1 MALSVPILR
10 GAVEVSEVLVLGGG
24 LAGASSALRLARA
37 GIPVQVLE
45 REAGPHH
52 KVCGE
57 FLSVEAQADLRAA
70 GFDPL
75 LLGAIPVDR
84 VRVVSRGK
92 TVEAPLPFTALGVSR
107 RSLDEALLHAAERAG
122 ATVRR
127 GVKVLEVHRGAVST
141 SLGPLTAQTILLAS
155 GKHDVRGARRRL
167 ISKVEGQDYVGFKMH
182 WRMTPR
188 QAAEIGTA
196 VELVLFDGGYIGLQR
211 IAERVLNLCVMVRRD
226 RLARGGGA
234 WEDLLATMMRQDH
247 VARRLDEA
255 EALFNRP
262 LSITRLPY
270 GHVHQSSVDDDP
282 GLFRLGDQAALTA
295 PLTGD
300 GMAIA
305 LRSATLASACIEAGA
320 DPQDYA
326 HRLRAEVAPQV
337 SRAMLLHRAT
347 QMPSLMHAAFAVLGL
362 WPGLLSKVAKD
373 TRLAVRTP

>member
-1 MALSVPILR
+1 MALPVPILR

-24 LAGASSALRLARA
+24 LAGAASALGLARA

-57 FLSVEAQADLRAA
+57 FLSVEAQSDLRAI
-70 GFDPL
+70 GFDPRL
-75 LLGAIPVDR
+75 PGAVPVDR
-84 VRVVSRGK
+84 VRIVSGGK

-107 RSLDEALLHAAERAG
+107 QSLDEALLDAAEQAG

-155 GKHDVRGARRRL
+155 GKHDIRGARRPLTRTD
-167 ISKVEGQDYVGFKMH
+167 GQDYVGFKMH
-182 WRMTPR
+182 WRMMPR
-188 QAAEIGTA
+188 QAGEIGSA

-211 IAERVLNLCVMVRRD
+211 VAERVLNLCVMVRRD

-234 WEDLLATMMRQDH
+234 WEDLLGTMMRQEH
-247 VARRLDEA
+247 IARRLDEA
-255 EALFNRP
+255 EALFKRP

-270 GHVHQSSVDDDP
+270 GHIHQSSANDDP
-282 GLFRLGDQAALTA
+282 ELFRLGDQAALTA

-305 LRSATLASACIEAGA
+305 LRSAALASACIEAGA
-320 DPQDYA
+320 RPQDYA
-326 HRLRAEVAPQV
+326 RRLRNAVAPQV
-337 SRAMLLHRAT
+337 RRAMLLHRAT
-347 QMPSLMHAAFAVLGL
+347 QMPLLMNAAFAVLGM
-362 WPGLLSKVAKD
+362 WPGLLRKLAID
-373 TRLAVRTP
+373 TRLAVRTE

>member
-1 MALSVPILR
+1 MALPVPILR

-24 LAGASSALRLARA
+24 LAGAASALGLARA

-57 FLSVEAQADLRAA
+57 FLSVEAQSDLRAI
-70 GFDPL
+70 GFDPRL
-75 LLGAIPVDR
+75 PGAVPVDR
-84 VRVVSRGK
+84 VRIVSGGK

-107 RSLDEALLHAAERAG
+107 QSLDEALLDAAEQAG

-155 GKHDVRGARRRL
+155 GKHDIRGARRPLTRTD
-167 ISKVEGQDYVGFKMH
+167 GQDYVGFKMH
-182 WRMTPR
+182 WRMMPR
-188 QAAEIGTA
+188 QAGEIGSA

-211 IAERVLNLCVMVRRD
+211 VAERVLNLCVMVRRD

-234 WEDLLATMMRQDH
+234 WEDLLGTMMRQEH
-247 VARRLDEA
+247 IARRLDEA
-255 EALFNRP
+255 EALFKRP

-270 GHVHQSSVDDDP
+270 GHIHQSSANDDP

-305 LRSATLASACIEAGA
+305 LRSAALASACIEAGA
-320 DPQDYA
+320 RPQDYA
-326 HRLRAEVAPQV
+326 RRLRNAVAPQV
-337 SRAMLLHRAT
+337 RRAMLLHRAT
-347 QMPSLMHAAFAVLGL
+347 QMPLLMNAAFAVLGM
-362 WPGLLSKVAKD
+362 WPGLLRKLAID
-373 TRLAVRTP
+373 TRLAVRTE

>member
-1 MALSVPILR
+1 M
-10 GAVEVSEVLVLGGG
+10 SEVLVLGGG
-24 LAGASSALRLARA
+24 LAGAASALGLARA

-57 FLSVEAQADLRAA
+57 FLSVEAQSDLRAI
-70 GFDPL
+70 GFDPRL
-75 LLGAIPVDR
+75 PGAVPVDR
-84 VRVVSRGK
+84 VRIVSGGK

-107 RSLDEALLHAAERAG
+107 QSLDEALLDAAEQAG

-155 GKHDVRGARRRL
+155 GKHDIRGARRPLTRTD
-167 ISKVEGQDYVGFKMH
+167 GQDYVGFKMH
-182 WRMTPR
+182 WRMMPR
-188 QAAEIGTA
+188 QAGEIGSA

-211 IAERVLNLCVMVRRD
+211 VAERVLNLCVMVRRD

-234 WEDLLATMMRQDH
+234 WEDLLGTMMRQEH
-247 VARRLDEA
+247 IARRLDEA
-255 EALFNRP
+255 EALFKRP

-270 GHVHQSSVDDDP
+270 GHIHQSSANDDP
-282 GLFRLGDQAALTA
+282 ELFRLGDQAALTA

-305 LRSATLASACIEAGA
+305 LRSAALASACIEAGA
-320 DPQDYA
+320 RPQDYA
-326 HRLRAEVAPQV
+326 RRLRNAVAPQV
-337 SRAMLLHRAT
+337 RRAMLLHRAT
-347 QMPSLMHAAFAVLGL
+347 QMPLLMNAAFAVLGM
-362 WPGLLSKVAKD
+362 WPGLLRKLAID
-373 TRLAVRTP
+373 TRLAVRTE